1 MLRVDGGGVK
11 QCGGFRASVCGLMAC
26 SHVLPHPLMRPPPPC
41 SKDIKVCGLLGPAS
55 ALEKK
60 SPLVSDQV
68 GRVEAGVRGGNAL

>member
-1 MLRVDGGGVK
+1 M
-11 QCGGFRASVCGLMAC
+11 CGSSSTVPSPAA
-26 SHVLPHPLMRPPPPC
+26 PPSLC

-68 GRVEAGVRGGNAL
+68 CLCV